1 MQLSAACEVAEWVSQ
16 KRRTG
21 SGEDCSCQGS
31 NLTSGNLSPRMPL
44 SWGNKIFTLDLD
56 QPKTLKPTVAGKS
69 EYVFLRLSE
78 WSE

>member
-1 MQLSAACEVAEWVSQ
+1 MGFAKE
-16 KRRTG
+16 KNGFGRRLLLPG
-21 SGEDCSCQGS
+21 FESD
-31 NLTSGNLSPRMPL
+31 LSPRMPL

-69 EYVFLRLSE
+69 EYVFFRLSE